1 MIKRIPLLIVCLLV
15 TGFIAGT
22 FAEGKRVTFSGYLLD
37 QMCGAEVK
45 DTSKA
50 AEHTKECALMDH
62 CVAAGYGIFAEGK
75 FIKFDALG
83 NKKAKAFFENSKKEK
98 GILVIVEGN
107 LNGDVLTV
115 SAIKERGVK

>member
-1 MIKRIPLLIVCLLV
+1 MTKRVPFLIVCLLV
-15 TGFIAGT
+15 AGILAGI

-37 QMCGAEVK
+37 QMCGTEVK
-45 DTSKA
+45 DTAKA

-62 CVAAGYGIFAEGK
+62 CAAAGYGIFAEGK
-75 FIKFDALG
+75 FIKFDVMG
-83 NKKAKAFFENSKKEK
+83 NKKAKAIFENSRKER

-115 SAIKERGVK
+115 SVIKERGDK